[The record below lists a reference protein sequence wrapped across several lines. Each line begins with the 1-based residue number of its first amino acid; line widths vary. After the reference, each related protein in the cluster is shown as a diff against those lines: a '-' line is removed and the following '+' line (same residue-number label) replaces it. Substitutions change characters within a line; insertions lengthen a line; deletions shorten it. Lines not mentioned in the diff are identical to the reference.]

1 MRLSEPVVRWLKEPG
16 EGLLYELTQLLTDLS
31 CLAAAL
37 DESSDHQARQS
48 LLENCLALERRHLKF
63 YTEISANG
71 TYEDPPTYQR
81 GQIKSGLRAT
91 DDLFGPA
98 YRFHSVGEANLHIFL
113 WTSLSLL
120 YPIIHQAYALTGSDE
135 IPQIFR
141 IDGQSPQ
148 QVAHQLS
155 ALHVSKALR
164 CLPYCAQ
171 EGLNLW
177 AIYFCIF
184 PAIQATRVFSQARDW
199 ERFIWATEVF
209 QYSALSGFDHA
220 ARYRDLCYLYWFDP
234 AIYGSGA
241 SYRLPDPTD
250 HFDSGKKHE
259 IVPTISGQHLIT

>member
-37 DESSDHQARQS
+37 DSTDKSSDRQARQS
-48 LLENCLALERRHLKF
+48 LLDDCLALERRHLEF

-71 TYEDPPTYQR
+71 TYEDPPTYR
-81 GQIKSGLRAT
+81 SGQIKSGLRAT

-98 YRFHSVGEANLHIFL
+98 YRFPSVGDANLHIFL

-120 YPIIHQAYALTGSDE
+120 YPIIYQAYALTETDDL
-135 IPQIFR
+135 PQIFR
-141 IDGQSPQ
+141 GDGQSPQ

-155 ALHVSKALR
+155 ALNVSKALR

-177 AIYFCIF
+177 GIFFCIF
-184 PAIQATRVFSQARDW
+184 PAIQATRVFSQSRDW
-199 ERFIWATEVF
+199 DRFLWASEVF
-209 QYSALSGFDHA
+209 QYSAHLGFDHA
-220 ARYRDLCYLYWFDP
+220 ARYRDLCNLYWFEP
-234 AIYGSGA
+234 SVYGTGA
-241 SYRLPDPTD
+241 SYRLPDPKA
-250 HFDSGKKHE
+250 HFSTGPKYEILPATSG
-259 IVPTISGQHLIT
+259 